1 MLIGIDANE
10 ANVANRV
17 GSNKFACQV
26 LKQLYSQDKHNNYRI
41 YLKNKP
47 VKDLPYENSK
57 WQYSV
62 LQPTKL
68 WTQWRLP
75 LDLYFTKPRPDIF
88 LTLGHYAPRFSP
100 ISTIITI
107 MDLAFLKF
115 PQHFL
120 KKDLHKLKNW
130 TKYSAK
136 NAKHIFTISQHSKQD
151 IIKHYQIPAQ
161 KITVTYPA
169 IDHQGFPAKT
179 SAKKYKNYLL
189 YLGTLQPRKN
199 LLNLIKAYSQLP
211 QQYSKLKLVIAGK
224 KGWLYQELFQ
234 QIKDLNLQNK
244 VIFTGFVPEPDIPSL
259 IKNAQLL
266 ILPSFYEGFGIPV
279 LQSMSVGTLV
289 LVSKNSSLKE
299 IVKNT
304 GIYIQ
309 PPFAVKETRQ
319 GIIKALSLSEVK
331 KQQLIKQAKQRARQ
345 FNWQKTGQKI
355 LEVIHG
361 LNL

>member
-10 ANVANRV
+10 ANVTNRV
-17 GSNKFACQV
+17 GSNKFAYQV

-47 VKDLPYENSK
+47 LKDLPYVNSK

-62 LQPTKL
+62 LQSTKL

-75 LDLYFTKPRPDIF
+75 LDLYLVKPRPDIF

-100 ISTIITI
+100 VPTIITI

-151 IIKHYQIPAQ
+151 IIKHYKIPFE

-169 IDHQGFPAKT
+169 VDHQRFQIKAKT
-179 SAKKYKNYLL
+179 SKYKNYLL

-211 QQYSKLKLVIAGK
+211 QQYSKFKLIISGK
-224 KGWLYQELFQ
+224 KGWLYQELF
-234 QIKDLNLQNK
+234 KEVKRLKLENK

-279 LQSMSVGTLV
+279 IQSMSANTLV

-304 GIYIQ
+304 GMYID
-309 PPFAVKETRQ
+309 PPFAEKETKQ

-331 KQQLIKQAKQRARQ
+331 KQQLIKQAKKRARQ

-355 LEVIHG
+355 LEVIHEI
-361 LNL
+361 NL

>member
-17 GSNKFACQV
+17 GSNKFAYQV
-26 LKQLYSQDKHNNYRI
+26 LQQLYSQDKHNNYRI

-47 VKDLPYENSK
+47 VKDFPYENSK
-57 WQYSV
+57 WKYSI
-62 LQPTKL
+62 LKPTKF

-75 LDLYFTKPRPDIF
+75 LDLYFTRPKPDIF
-88 LTLGHYAPRFSP
+88 FTLGHYAPRFSP
-100 ISTIITI
+100 IPTIITI

-151 IIKHYQIPAQ
+151 IIKNYKIPAE
-161 KITVTYPA
+161 KITVTYPS
-169 IDHQGFPAKT
+169 IDHQRFQAKILT
-179 SAKKYKNYLL
+179 GKYKDYLL

-199 LLNLIKAYSQLP
+199 LINLLKAFSQLATRYPKLNLI
-211 QQYSKLKLVIAGK
+211 IAGK
-224 KGWLYQELFQ
+224 KGWLYQEMFQ
-234 QIKDLNLQNK
+234 QVKRLKLKNK

-259 IKNAQLL
+259 IKNARLL

-279 LQSMSVGTLV
+279 VQSMSVGTLV
-289 LVSKNSSLKE
+289 LVSKNSSLQE

-309 PPFAVKETRQ
+309 PPFTEKETRQ

-331 KQQLIKQAKQRARQ
+331 KQQLIKQAKQTARQ

-355 LEVIHG
+355 LEVIHE